1 MVNFDFMGFLSL
13 KMDVGSKCKPFG
25 WQPARLSPIGAAPT
39 TRVFITGRYRLFIR
53 WSPFMRELVAVYAW
67 ITAYTVAIYAWITS
81 TIHSFLGIT

>member
-1 MVNFDFMGFLSL
+1 MG
-13 KMDVGSKCKPFG
+13 VGSKCKPFG
-25 WQPARLSPIGAAPT
+25 WQVADLSPIGAAPT

-67 ITAYTVAIYAWITS
+67 ITAYTVAIYAWITY